1 VVHSPPVT
9 VAGGKPYLHGNG
21 NPMETLGTLAAI
33 VGALGLVA
41 ILAAAI
47 LPDPDTERRRRIAE
61 RMERN
66 RETSRNRRIGGGR

>member
-1 VVHSPPVT
+1 
-9 VAGGKPYLHGNG
+9 
-21 NPMETLGTLAAI
+21 METLGTLAAI

-41 ILAAAI
+41 IIAAAI